1 MAQPLSRLLIRG
13 SYRFF
18 KVLFWLVL
26 VLVAVFI
33 VCEIKGWPFLREP
46 AENLLARQ
54 LQREVKLDA
63 PFQLHLWAGL
73 QLDLGHLYIAAPAA
87 FKTPHLLDANN
98 ISLKLRYRDLWQ
110 FKQQG
115 TLRIREI
122 KVDDIDAQLI
132 RHADGS
138 ATWQFPKDENAPD
151 TPIPVIETLIVK
163 NGSSR
168 IDDAVTRSKLTAR
181 FKTEEG
187 SQLEGVRSEISVDGQ
202 FQGQPLKAFLETP
215 GFLPIASQ
223 DKEAAPV
230 KSKGWLEY
238 AKLRVDFNGEVS
250 DLFGQPDIAGDVVV
264 TGPSLAVLGELT
276 SSVFPTTPSFRLS
289 STLNKHGDIWE
300 VNVDSARI
308 GRSDLSAEL
317 KYDPRH
323 SSGNVPLLS
332 GQIEGSRFFLA
343 DLAPAFGTLEADGST
358 AKPADGRTIPNRP
371 LDLPALNLMDADI
384 AIKLDY
390 MNLGNAFALPVAPFK
405 AKLNLHQGKLALEDI
420 TANTADGNLSGA
432 ISIDAHQT
440 HADNQKQ
447 YPPQWKIKLDWKNI
461 QLGKWLQ
468 VSKDRQE
475 AAKKQ
480 GKEAPPYITGT
491 LNGRTDLV
499 GKGNTTA
506 ELLGSLNGKATLFI
520 EHGEISRLV
529 MELLGLDIAQS
540 ISAWLGGDHSQRLQC
555 AVMDLKASNG
565 IIKPEVALVDTPVT
579 LVLMHGNID
588 LGQEKLDLLLAAKPK
603 NFSPLTVRSPIKI
616 QGSFI
621 EPKVRPEAA
630 PIAARLL
637 GSVALAFV
645 NPLAAILPYL
655 DAGSSS
661 NSYQCSQALKGH
673 APPALTGESQKAE
686 KVTPPAETAPAI
698 PGH

>member
-1 MAQPLSRLLIRG
+1 MAQPLSRLLIRS

-18 KVLFWLVL
+18 KVLFWLSL
-26 VLVAVFI
+26 VLVAAFI
-33 VCEIKGWPFLREP
+33 FCEIKGWPFLREP
-46 AENLLARQ
+46 AEKLLTRQ
-54 LQREVKLDA
+54 LQREVRLDA
-63 PFQLHLWAGL
+63 PFQLHLWAGI
-73 QLDLGHLYIAAPAA
+73 QLDLGHLYIASPAA
-87 FKTPHLLDANN
+87 LKAPHLIDASN
-98 ISLKLRYRDLWQ
+98 ISLKLRYRDLWH

-122 KVDDIDAQLI
+122 RVDDIDAQLI

-138 ATWQFPKDENAPD
+138 ATWQFPKNENAPD
-151 TPIPVIETLIVK
+151 SPAPIIESLVVK
-163 NGSSR
+163 NGSAH
-168 IDDAVTRSKLTAR
+168 IDDAVTRSKLSAR

-187 SQLEGVRSEISVDGQ
+187 TQLEGVRSEASVDGQ
-202 FQGQPLKAFLETP
+202 FQGKPLKAFLETP

-223 DKEAAPV
+223 DKDAAPV

-238 AKLRVDFNGEVS
+238 AKLRVDFNGVVS
-250 DLFGQPDIAGDVVV
+250 NLFGQPDIAGNVVV
-264 TGPSLAVLGELT
+264 TGPSLAVLGDLT
-276 SSVFPTTPSFRLS
+276 SSVFPTTPAFRLS
-289 STLNKHGDIWE
+289 STINKHGDIWE
-300 VNVDSARI
+300 VNVDAARI
-308 GRSDLSAEL
+308 GKSNLSAVL
-317 KYDPRH
+317 KYDSRR
-323 SSGNVPLLS
+323 SSGKVPLLS

-343 DLAPAFGTLEADGST
+343 DLAPAFGTLDADGSA
-358 AKPADGRTIPNRP
+358 AKPAAGRTIPDRP
-371 LDLPALNLMDADI
+371 LNLPSLNFMDADI

-405 AKLNLHQGKLALEDI
+405 AKLDLNQGKLALHDI
-420 TANTADGNLSGA
+420 TANTADGSLSGA
-432 ISIDAHQT
+432 LSIDAHQT
-440 HADNQKQ
+440 HADNQTQ
-447 YPPQWKIKLDWKNI
+447 YPPQWKIKLDLNGI

-468 VSKDRQE
+468 VSKERQE
-475 AAKKQ
+475 AAKKHHQ
-480 GKEAPPYITGT
+480 TASPYITGT

-506 ELLGSLNGKATLFI
+506 ELLGSINGKTTLFI

-540 ISAWLGGDHSQRLQC
+540 LSAWLGGDHSQRLQC

-565 IIKPEVALVDTPVT
+565 VITPEVALVDTPVT
-579 LVLMHGNID
+579 LMLMHGNID

-621 EPKVRPEAA
+621 DPKVRPEAG

-655 DAGSSS
+655 DAGSTS

-673 APPALTGESQKAE
+673 VPPALSGNPEEHTQD
-686 KVTPPAETAPAI
+686 TPPPASSPAI
-698 PGH
+698 SGH

>member
-13 SYRFF
+13 SYRFL
-18 KVLFWLVL
+18 KVLFWLAL
-26 VLVAVFI
+26 ILVAAFI
-33 VCEIKGWPFLREP
+33 ACEIKGWSFLREP
-46 AENLLARQ
+46 AENLLTKQ
-54 LQREVKLDA
+54 LQREVKLEA
-63 PFQLHLWAGL
+63 PFQLHLWAGI

-87 FKTPHLLDANN
+87 FQAPHLIDASNV
-98 ISLKLRYRDLWQ
+98 SLKLRYRDLWN

-115 TLRIREI
+115 SLRIREI
-122 KVDDIDAQLI
+122 RVDDIDAQLI

-151 TPIPVIETLIVK
+151 SPLPIIEALMVK
-163 NGSSR
+163 NGSGR
-168 IDDAVTRSKLTAR
+168 IDDAITRSKLTAR

-187 SQLEGVRSEISVDGQ
+187 TQLEGVRSEASVDGQ
-202 FQGQPLKAFLETP
+202 FQEKPLKAFLETP

-264 TGPSLAVLGELT
+264 TGPSLAVLGDLT
-276 SSVFPTTPSFRLS
+276 SSVFPTTPAFRLS

-308 GRSDLSAEL
+308 GRSSLSAVL

-343 DLAPAFGTLEADGST
+343 DLAPAFGTLDAEGS
-358 AKPADGRTIPNRP
+358 AVKPADGRTIPDRP
-371 LDLPALNLMDADI
+371 LDLPSLNFMDADI
-384 AIKLDY
+384 VIKLDY

-405 AKLNLHQGKLALEDI
+405 AKLDLNQGKLDLHDI

-432 ISIDAHQT
+432 LSIDAHQT

-447 YPPQWKIKLDWKNI
+447 YPPQWKITLDLNGI

-468 VSKDRQE
+468 VSKERQE

-480 GKEAPPYITGT
+480 NQTTSPYITGT
-491 LNGRTDLV
+491 LNGRTDIV

-520 EHGEISRLV
+520 EQGEISRLV

-540 ISAWLGGDHSQRLQC
+540 LSAWLGGDHSQRLQC
-555 AVMDLKASNG
+555 AVVDLKASNG
-565 IIKPEVALVDTPVT
+565 VIQPDVALVDTPVT

-588 LGQEKLDLLLAAKPK
+588 LGQEKFDLLLAAKPK

-616 QGSFI
+616 QGSFAD
-621 EPKVRPEAA
+621 PKVRPEAG

-655 DAGSSS
+655 DAGSTS

-673 APPALTGESQKAE
+673 APQALIEKSQE
-686 KVTPPAETAPAI
+686 HMKVTPPAEPVPAI